1 MNKFKSKSFIFIILS
16 FFMFFCFKFIQV
28 QANSS
33 ILNLPNVYI
42 SNKEYNQSNNETIID
57 YAIKLNGN
65 DVLAI
70 NIDFSFKQENN
81 SEYRIE
87 YTNLLKNWLSAENT
101 TIPNEIR
108 IALASSNKLN
118 DDGTF
123 LRIIFKG
130 KFSEELTITKL
141 IINDKEIK
149 VDEVENIQDDEEKE
163 VTIVDPSELKPTGT
177 EGTNKSDKQIITKE
191 DLIEIDDELDLNEI
205 INDSESKVIEV
216 FFDNE
221 DYIFKEKDME
231 LLSILQKTIIFN
243 KTNANGEIEYKWI
256 IKGEFL
262 KNVFDFKIG
271 MIIDS
276 INNKNIENKFE
287 KLDNVRFVKSI
298 NEGEFPYGANF
309 IIYVGDIFKDNESIY
324 QFNID
329 SDNRISE
336 EYETLKVVNGYNTMK
351 IDDFG
356 IYVLSNSNLIM
367 SDNKILLFIY
377 IASGALVLIMTL
389 GKVYNHAKDKRNSA

>member
-16 FFMFFCFKFIQV
+16 FFIFFCFKFIQV

-33 ILNLPNVYI
+33 TSNSPNVYI
-42 SNKEYNQSNNETIID
+42 SNKEYYQSNNETIID

-118 DDGTF
+118 EDGTF

-130 KFSEELTITKL
+130 KFSDDLKITKL

-149 VDEVENIQDDEEKE
+149 VDEVENVQDDEEKE
-163 VTIVDPSELKPTGT
+163 ITTVDPSELKPTGT

-191 DLIEIDDELDLNEI
+191 DLIKIDDKLDLNEI
-205 INDSESKVIEV
+205 INASESKVIEV
-216 FFDNE
+216 FFDSE
-221 DYIFKEKDME
+221 DYVFKQKDME

-243 KTNANGEIEYKWI
+243 KINANGEIEYKWI

-262 KNVFDFKIG
+262 KSVFDFKIG

-276 INNKNIENKFE
+276 INKKNLENKFE

-298 NEGEFPYGANF
+298 NEGEFPYGAVF
-309 IIYVGDIFKDNESIY
+309 IIYVGDFFKDNDSIY
-324 QFNID
+324 QFSI
-329 SDNRISE
+329 E
-336 EYETLKVVNGYNTMK
+336 
-351 IDDFG
+351 
-356 IYVLSNSNLIM
+356 
-367 SDNKILLFIY
+367 SDNKISDNYKDLRVINGYITTKIENSNVYVLTNSNILENNEYTILYVFIAIGILLLLAI
-377 IASGALVLIMTL
+377 L
-389 GKVYNHAKDKRNSA
+389 GKVFNHAKNKKN